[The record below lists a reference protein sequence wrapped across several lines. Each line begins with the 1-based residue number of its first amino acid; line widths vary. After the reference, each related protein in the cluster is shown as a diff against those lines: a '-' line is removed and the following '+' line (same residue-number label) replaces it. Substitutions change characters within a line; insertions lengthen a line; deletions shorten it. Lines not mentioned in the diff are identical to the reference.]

1 MNTHLL
7 PTVFF
12 SLLLFQPVVGAV
24 GTTTRVSVDSDG
36 LEVDGASFRPA
47 VSADGRY
54 VAFASSATNL
64 VPGDT
69 NGRDDVFV
77 HDRQTRQTTRVSV
90 ASNGTQASAD
100 SGLPAISAD
109 GRYVAFASVATTLV
123 PGDTNGVGDIF
134 VHDRQTRQTTRVSL
148 RSNGAQANGS
158 SGNPSLSANG
168 RFVAFSSY
176 ATNLVSGDT
185 NSQVD
190 VFVHDRQTRRTT
202 RISLRSNGTQA
213 NRYSYNPALSAD
225 SRFVAFTSAATNLV
239 PGDTN
244 GDQDIF
250 VHDRQ
255 TRQTTRVSVRSN
267 GAQANGQ
274 SDAPALSAD
283 GRYIGFTSEATNL
296 VSQDTNGYRDIFL
309 RDRLLD
315 NTTTADF
322 GFRTASASPILIEP
336 GNVITYRF
344 TVSNQGPQP
353 ATGATLVD
361 ALSSQLI
368 VNTVSP
374 SRGQCTKAHVL
385 VCRLGNLASGARATV
400 TVKARVRSSAPAGTF
415 LQNTVSV
422 AANPRDRNLGNNRGV
437 LGTSVAR

>member
-100 SGLPAISAD
+100 SGLPALSAD

-190 VFVHDRQTRRTT
+190 VFVHDRQTRR
-202 RISLRSNGTQA
+202 
-213 NRYSYNPALSAD
+213 
-225 SRFVAFTSAATNLV
+225 
-239 PGDTN
+239 
-244 GDQDIF
+244 
-250 VHDRQ
+250 
-255 TRQTTRVSVRSN
+255 TTRVSVRSN